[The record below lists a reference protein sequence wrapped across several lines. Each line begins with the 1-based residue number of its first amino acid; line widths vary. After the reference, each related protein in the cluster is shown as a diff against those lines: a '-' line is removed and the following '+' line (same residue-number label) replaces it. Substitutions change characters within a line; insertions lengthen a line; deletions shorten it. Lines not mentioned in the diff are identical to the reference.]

1 MGKVR
6 KRRMKKAGKGKSREI
21 LRVGNSESR
30 EVVNEKRREVL
41 RLEK

>member
-1 MGKVR
+1 
-6 KRRMKKAGKGKSREI
+6 MKKAGKGKSREI